1 MNDLTENEKII
12 LGIMFRNLKNLIEK
26 TNDLEIGDEWFS
38 ENDLFYLACKL
49 GIEDYM

>member
-12 LGIMFRNLKNLIEK
+12 LGIMFRNLKNVIDR
-26 TNDLEIGDEWFS
+26 TDDLNVNGLWFS
-38 ENDLFYLACKL
+38 ANDLFSLACKL